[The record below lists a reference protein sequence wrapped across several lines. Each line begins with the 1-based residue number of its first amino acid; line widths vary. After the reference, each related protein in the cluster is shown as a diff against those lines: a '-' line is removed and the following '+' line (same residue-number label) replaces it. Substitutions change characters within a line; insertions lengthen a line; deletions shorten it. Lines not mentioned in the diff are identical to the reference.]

1 MKNLQVNLNYNYGYR
16 WYSNNNIKVKGYI
29 FDEKNFLYEKENLL
43 NYFENINTEE
53 EFKNAI
59 SNANGIFSVIIQKD
73 KKIMFSVDKT
83 RTFPLLYID
92 NENDLIISDD
102 SYFLRENYKNDLDNV
117 NSDEFLSIGFVMGE

>member
-53 EFKNAI
+53 EFENAI
-59 SNANGIFSVIIQKD
+59 SNANGIFSVIIQKR
-73 KKIMFSVDKT
+73 KKHYACS
-83 RTFPLLYID
+83 R
-92 NENDLIISDD
+92 
-102 SYFLRENYKNDLDNV
+102 
-117 NSDEFLSIGFVMGE
+117 